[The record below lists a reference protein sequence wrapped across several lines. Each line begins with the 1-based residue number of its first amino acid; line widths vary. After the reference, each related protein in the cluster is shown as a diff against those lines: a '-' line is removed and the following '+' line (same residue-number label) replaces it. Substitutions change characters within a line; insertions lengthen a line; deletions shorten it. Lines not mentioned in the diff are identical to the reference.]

1 MKYILNLTIVFN
13 PSEKILMELND
24 EERAVTLSNPAS
36 RLLLEFIKH
45 QNEPIERDVLLK
57 NVWEDYGFTA
67 SNSNLN
73 AYVSELRKAL
83 AAFGEDP
90 QIITTIPKY
99 GFQFTARIESVLS
112 PTLPAPDNGKER
124 DDDIAADTKEI
135 STTIQPDTAP
145 PHPPIAPLPQEVM
158 APGRKYLTMLR
169 SKILLI
175 LVILSVLATALKIY
189 ANWADVTIGKANY
202 LLAGEIDQCQ
212 IFIQKNVAFPSGT
225 ETLDMARH
233 DLRQRKVDC
242 SVEKHS
248 IFYTKGSDG
257 YKINQLTFIG
267 ICAVDE
273 QGRYNEC
280 QTIRI
285 NSGEAQ

>member
-24 EERAVTLSNPAS
+24 EERAVTLSNPAT

-45 QNEPIERDVLLK
+45 QNQPIEREVLLK

-83 AAFGEDP
+83 TALGENP
-90 QIITTIPKY
+90 QVITTIPKH
-99 GFQFTARIESVLS
+99 GFQFTARIESILS
-112 PTLPAPDNGKER
+112 TAQPELDTGEER
-124 DDDIAADTKEI
+124 YDIAAEHSKEI
-135 STTIQPDTAP
+135 SATSQPNTAALMP
-145 PHPPIAPLPQEVM
+145 TIAPLTREVIV
-158 APGRKYLTMLR
+158 PGRKYLTILR

-175 LVILSVLATALKIY
+175 LVILSVLGTALKIY
-189 ANWADVTIGKANY
+189 ANWVDVTIGKANY
-202 LLAGEIDQCQ
+202 LLSGEIDQCQ
-212 IFIQKNVAFPSGT
+212 IFIQKNATFPAEGGS
-225 ETLDMARH
+225 LDMARR
-233 DLRQRKVDC
+233 DLKQEKIDC
-242 SVEKHS
+242 SVKKHH

-267 ICAVDE
+267 ICIEDE
-273 QGRYNEC
+273 QGRYNAC
-280 QTIRI
+280 RTIRI
-285 NSGEAQ
+285 NSGEAR